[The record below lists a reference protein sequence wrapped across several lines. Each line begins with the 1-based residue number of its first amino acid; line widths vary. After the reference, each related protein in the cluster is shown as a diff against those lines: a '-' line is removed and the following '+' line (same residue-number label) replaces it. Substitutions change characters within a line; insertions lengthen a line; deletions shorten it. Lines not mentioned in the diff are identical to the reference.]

1 MRKGQFMAGIS
12 TGIGGTLKRG
22 EFRGNAGE
30 YFGIWIVNILL
41 TIVTLGIY
49 SAWAKVRRMRYF
61 RGNTV
66 LDGYAFDYHA
76 RGGQIFLGRV
86 IVFIV
91 LAMVNVLANAFPLV
105 APFASLIFLVALP
118 FFIVRSL
125 KFNAR
130 VTSYCNVRF
139 DFTGKAWGAFTSI
152 ILGSILSALTLGIL
166 APLAS
171 RWSSRYVFNHFRYGD
186 RPFSSDPKLG
196 ALYRSLVPP
205 ALVFIIGLAILV
217 VVTAIV
223 AVPIYRQYAMIGDDS
238 GEQHYRMVITFI
250 LILYAILIPFLLVYA
265 VAALIYRAAVRNVV
279 FNAALFDNRH
289 PLFSDLSR
297 FGYFWIILSNTVVT
311 LLTLGLMRPW
321 AAVREQRY
329 LVTHTGIVP
338 QGDIGEIMA
347 AIQASGSAIS
357 SEYMDLE
364 GLDFGF

>member
-1 MRKGQFMAGIS
+1 MTTAGMQ
-12 TGIGGTLKRG
+12 GALRRG

-61 RGNTV
+61 RGNTF
-66 LDGYAFDYHA
+66 LDGYSFDYHA
-76 RGGQIFLGRV
+76 KGKQIFLGRV

-91 LAMVNVLANAFPLV
+91 LSMINVLANAFPLV
-105 APFASLIFLVALP
+105 APFASLVFLLALP

-125 KFNAR
+125 MFNAR
-130 VTSYCNVRF
+130 VTSYRNVRF
-139 DFTGKAWGAFTSI
+139 DFTGKAWGAFSAI
-152 ILGSILSALTLGIL
+152 VLGGILSAVTLGIL

-186 RPFSSDPKLG
+186 RPFSTDPKVG
-196 ALYRSLVPP
+196 ALYKSLVPP
-205 ALVFIIGLAILV
+205 ALIFVVGLAILLV
-217 VVTAIV
+217 VAVIV
-223 AVPIYRQYAMIGDDS
+223 AVPYYRHFAQSGDDS
-238 GEQHYRMVITFI
+238 GEQHYRFVVTMM
-250 LILYAILIPFLLVYA
+250 LLAYAILIPFLLIYA

-279 FNAALFDNRH
+279 FNATLFDNRH
-289 PLFSDLSR
+289 PLFSDLPR
-297 FGYFWIILSNTVVT
+297 FGYFWVILSNTVVT

-338 QGDIGEIMA
+338 EGDIGEVMA